1 MQKPHSLLKVEDVV
15 SYIGPYTILHGA
27 SVDIKQG
34 EAVVILGRNGAGKTT
49 LLKTIVGLVNTRSG
63 SITFDGKSIVG
74 MPTYDIIKEGIAL
87 VPEDYGTFNMLTVEE
102 NLRLAMLKEDG
113 ESKDRLDYVLD
124 LFPDLKIAYKRL
136 SKTLSGG
143 QRQMLSIGRSLVN
156 ENKAI
161 LIDEPSKGLAP
172 VVIER
177 VALALQEIKKHTT
190 VVLVEQN
197 FALASAVG
205 ERYYIVSEGQTVAN
219 GQVEDLVKDK
229 ELQAAHLGI

>member
-1 MQKPHSLLKVEDVV
+1 MKPHSLLKVEDVV
-15 SYIGPYTILHGA
+15 SYIGPYTILHGV

-49 LLKTIVGLVNTRSG
+49 FLKTIMGIVNTRSG
-63 SITFDGKSIVG
+63 SINFDGKSLVG
-74 MPTYDIIKEGIAL
+74 MPTYDIVKEGIAL

-113 ESKDRLDYVLD
+113 ASKDRLNYVLD

-136 SKTLSGG
+136 SKNLSGG

-172 VVIER
+172 VIIER
-177 VALALQEIKKHTT
+177 VALALQEIRKHTT
-190 VVLVEQN
+190 VILVEQN

-205 ERYYIVSEGQTVAN
+205 ERFYIISEGKTVENGTVA
-219 GQVEDLVKDK
+219 DLVKDK
-229 ELQAAHLGI
+229 ELQAMHLGI